1 LTKSKTSKAP
11 GSGLLAILEKNY
23 GMSQETLER
32 IGAFVVMWACF
43 ENYLERAL
51 WRLTGENPEGRIPST
66 DAIPI
71 SKLIARFREAGG
83 GLEGKEWQIIVTI
96 LCDTAD
102 CLAQYRNAL
111 AHGQLLPASVGGGSI
126 LNSQWYGEQ
135 RKRAPV
141 IAHIDEN
148 LVGLMLDALHELLI
162 PMQAVAF
169 GESPPNAD
177 PKIIGRQDE
186 LRRARSKAQEVRH
199 LTEAMSSEK
208 Y

>member
-1 LTKSKTSKAP
+1 MTKSNAYKAP

-23 GMSQETLER
+23 GMPRATLER

-51 WRLTGENPEGRIPST
+51 WRLTGENPSGKIPTT
-66 DAIPI
+66 DAVPV
-71 SKLIARFREAGG
+71 SKLIARFRDVGG
-83 GLEGKEWQIIVTI
+83 SLEGKEWQNVVTM

-102 CLAQYRNAL
+102 YLAQYRNAL
-111 AHGQLLPASVGGGSI
+111 AHGQLLPASVGGGAI

-148 LVGLMLDALHELLI
+148 LVGMMLDALQELLI
-162 PMQAVAF
+162 PMQAIAF
-169 GESPPNAD
+169 GDTAPNSD
-177 PKIIGRQDE
+177 PKIIARQDE
-186 LRRARSKAQEVRH
+186 LRRARSKAEEVRH
-199 LTEAMSSEK
+199 LTEAMNSEK

>member
-1 LTKSKTSKAP
+1 MTKSNAHKAP
-11 GSGLLAILEKNY
+11 GSGLLAILEKTY
-23 GMSQETLER
+23 GMPRATLER

-43 ENYLERAL
+43 ENHLERAL
-51 WRLTGENPEGRIPST
+51 WRLTGENPSGKIPTT
-66 DAIPI
+66 DAVPV
-71 SKLIARFREAGG
+71 SKLIARFREVGG
-83 GLEGKEWQIIVTI
+83 GLEGKEWQNVVTM

-102 CLAQYRNAL
+102 YLAQYRNAL
-111 AHGQLLPASVGGGSI
+111 AHGQLLPASVGGGAI

-148 LVGLMLDALHELLI
+148 LVGMMLDALQELLI
-162 PMQAVAF
+162 PMQAIAF
-169 GESPPNAD
+169 GDTTPNSD

-186 LRRARSKAQEVRH
+186 LRRARSKAEEVRH
-199 LTEAMSSEK
+199 LTEAMNSEK

>member
-1 LTKSKTSKAP
+1 MTKRKSPNAP
-11 GSGLLAILEKNY
+11 GSGLLAILENSY
-23 GMSQETLER
+23 GLARTTLEK
-32 IGAFVVMWACF
+32 IGAFIVMWACF

-51 WRLTGENPEGRIPST
+51 WRLTGENPGGKIPTT
-66 DAIPI
+66 DAVPV
-71 SKLIARFREAGG
+71 SKLIARFREVGG
-83 GLEGKEWQIIVTI
+83 GLDGKEWQNVVTL

-102 CLAQYRNAL
+102 YLAQYRNAL
-111 AHGQLLPASVGGGSI
+111 AHGQLLPASVGGGAI

-169 GESPPNAD
+169 GDAAPNSD

-199 LTEAMSSEK
+199 LTEAMNSEK

>member
-1 LTKSKTSKAP
+1 LTERNADKAP
-11 GSGLLAILEKNY
+11 GSGLLSVLEKSY
-23 GMSQETLER
+23 GMPRATLER

-43 ENYLERAL
+43 ENHLERAL
-51 WRLTGENPEGRIPST
+51 WRLTGENPSGKIPTT
-66 DAIPI
+66 DAVPV
-71 SKLIARFREAGG
+71 SKLIGRFREVGG
-83 GLEGKEWQIIVTI
+83 SLEGDEWQNVVTM

-111 AHGQLLPASVGGGSI
+111 AHGQLLPASVGGGTI
-126 LNSQWYGEQ
+126 LNSGWYGEQ

-141 IAHIDEN
+141 TAHIDEN

-162 PMQAVAF
+162 PMQTIAF
-169 GESPPNAD
+169 GDTAPNSE

-186 LRRARSKAQEVRH
+186 LRHARSIAQEVRH
-199 LTEAMSSEK
+199 LTEAINSEK

>member
-1 LTKSKTSKAP
+1 MTKNSAHKAP
-11 GSGLLAILEKNY
+11 GSGLLAILEKTY
-23 GMSQETLER
+23 GMPRATLER

-43 ENYLERAL
+43 ENQLERAL
-51 WRLTGENPEGRIPST
+51 WRLTGENPSGKIPTTVSV
-66 DAIPI
+66 PV
-71 SKLIARFREAGG
+71 SKLIARFREVAGD
-83 GLEGKEWQIIVTI
+83 LDGKEWQSVVAM

-141 IAHIDEN
+141 TAHIDEN

-162 PMQAVAF
+162 PMQALAF
-169 GESPPNAD
+169 GDAAPNTD

-186 LRRARSKAQEVRH
+186 LRRARSIAQEVRH
-199 LTEAMSSEK
+199 LTEAMNSEK